1 MDPKGGAY
9 LAALFPLRPRLGHRL
24 RLGEHGA
31 PERIE
36 LVLHLG
42 ALFAL
47 ELCLALREQ
56 RKVEPLHEHRML
68 RVATQESTLRFDLML
83 AHKGEVISY
92 LVGVG
97 TGFCF
102 ATLKVRKNLLNLAS
116 AGITP
121 STHVLVLAAVAL
133 AAHRRAVL
141 VIMAGGLLLRP
152 RAELCDGFL
161 HLALVPRFLLPE
173 GQL

>member
-1 MDPKGGAY
+1 
-9 LAALFPLRPRLGHRL
+9 
-24 RLGEHGA
+24 
-31 PERIE
+31 
-36 LVLHLG
+36 
-42 ALFAL
+42 
-47 ELCLALREQ
+47 
-56 RKVEPLHEHRML
+56 ML

-83 AHKGEVISY
+83 APKGEEISY

-121 STHVLVLAAVAL
+121 SAHVLVLAAVAL

-141 VIMAGGLLLRP
+141 VIMASGLLLRP
-152 RAELCDGFL
+152 GAELCDGFL